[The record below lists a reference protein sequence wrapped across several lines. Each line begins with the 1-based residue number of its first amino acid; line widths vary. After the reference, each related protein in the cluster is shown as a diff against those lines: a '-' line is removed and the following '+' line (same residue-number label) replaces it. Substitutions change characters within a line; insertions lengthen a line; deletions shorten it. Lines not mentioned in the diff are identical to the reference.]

1 MAEKRNIILFGSM
14 ILLTLSYW
22 LSASL
27 LIGEKPF
34 EIRVLE
40 EEQQELNENLISA
53 QILASQLDR
62 VFTLFQENLALSKA
76 DSLADD
82 ASLPFLNNLTDML
95 EELDIKLL
103 GIKPKPRIDKI
114 TYFKAPYIITLECS
128 YDQFGK
134 FLSEIE
140 RSPRLITIDEFE
152 VKNGIERIKAN
163 TNEDKLIY
171 QEFVVNLSTITL
183 VKSKSK
189 ASLSQIF
196 LTLSHPPQPRRL
208 SVLLSPIAT
217 VVLMCEL
224 R

>member
-14 ILLTLSYW
+14 ILLTVSYW
-22 LSASL
+22 LTASI
-27 LIGEKPF
+27 LIGDKPF

-82 ASLPFLNNLTDML
+82 ASLPFLNNLTDVL

-114 TYFKAPYIITLECS
+114 TYFKAPYIVTLECS

-134 FLSEIE
+134 FLSELE

-163 TNEDKLIY
+163 TDEEKLIY

-189 ASLSQIF
+189 
-196 LTLSHPPQPRRL
+196 
-208 SVLLSPIAT
+208 
-217 VVLMCEL
+217 VVS
-224 R
+224 

>member
-1 MAEKRNIILFGSM
+1 MAEKRNIVLFGCLIVLS
-14 ILLTLSYW
+14 LSYW
-22 LSASL
+22 LSASF

-95 EELDIKLL
+95 EDLDIKLI

-114 TYFKAPYIITLECS
+114 TYFKSPYIITLECS

-134 FLSEIE
+134 FLTEIE

-163 TNEDKLIY
+163 TDEERLLF

-183 VKSKSK
+183 VKSKNK
-189 ASLSQIF
+189 AVS
-196 LTLSHPPQPRRL
+196 
-208 SVLLSPIAT
+208 
-217 VVLMCEL
+217 
-224 R
+224 

>member
-22 LSASL
+22 VSASL

-34 EIRVLE
+34 EVRVLE

-189 ASLSQIF
+189 
-196 LTLSHPPQPRRL
+196 
-208 SVLLSPIAT
+208 
-217 VVLMCEL
+217 VVS
-224 R
+224 

>member
-14 ILLTLSYW
+14 ILLTISYW
-22 LSASL
+22 LPASI
-27 LIGEKPF
+27 LIGHKPF

-82 ASLPFLNNLTDML
+82 ASLPFLNNLTDVL

-114 TYFKAPYIITLECS
+114 TYFKAPYIVTLECS

-134 FLSEIE
+134 FLSELE

-163 TNEDKLIY
+163 TDEEKLIY

-189 ASLSQIF
+189 
-196 LTLSHPPQPRRL
+196 
-208 SVLLSPIAT
+208 
-217 VVLMCEL
+217 VVS
-224 R
+224 

>member
-1 MAEKRNIILFGSM
+1 MAEKRNIV
-14 ILLTLSYW
+14 LLCCLIVLSLSYW

-95 EELDIKLL
+95 EDLDIKLL

-134 FLSEIE
+134 FLTEIE

-163 TNEDKLIY
+163 TDEERLLF

-183 VKSKSK
+183 VKSKNK
-189 ASLSQIF
+189 AVS
-196 LTLSHPPQPRRL
+196 
-208 SVLLSPIAT
+208 
-217 VVLMCEL
+217 
-224 R
+224 

>member
-1 MAEKRNIILFGSM
+1 MPEKRNIILFGALV
-14 ILLTLSYW
+14 LLTLSYW
-22 LSASL
+22 ASASV

-34 EIRVLE
+34 EIRLLE
-40 EEQQELNENLISA
+40 EEQEELNENLISA

-82 ASLPFLNNLTDML
+82 ANLPFLNSLTDIL
-95 EELDIKLL
+95 DDLDIKLL
-103 GIKPKPRIDKI
+103 GIKPKPRVDKI
-114 TYFKAPYIITLECS
+114 TYFKAPYIITLECTFE
-128 YDQFGK
+128 QFGM

-140 RSPRLITIDEFE
+140 RSPRLITVDEFE

-163 TNEDKLIY
+163 TEEEKLLE

-189 ASLSQIF
+189 VSS
-196 LTLSHPPQPRRL
+196 
-208 SVLLSPIAT
+208 
-217 VVLMCEL
+217 
-224 R
+224 

>member
-1 MAEKRNIILFGSM
+1 MAEKRNIILFGCL
-14 ILLTLSYW
+14 IVLTLIYW
-22 LSASL
+22 VSASF
-27 LIGEKPF
+27 LIGDKPF

-82 ASLPFLNNLTDML
+82 ASLPFLNNLTDIL
-95 EELDIKLL
+95 EDLDIKLL
-103 GIKPKPRIDKI
+103 GIKPKTRIDKI
-114 TYFKAPYIITLECS
+114 TYFRAPYVITLECS

-134 FLSEIE
+134 FLTEIE

-163 TNEDKLIY
+163 TEEERLVY

-183 VKSKSK
+183 VKSKNK
-189 ASLSQIF
+189 AVS
-196 LTLSHPPQPRRL
+196 
-208 SVLLSPIAT
+208 
-217 VVLMCEL
+217 
-224 R
+224 

>member
-1 MAEKRNIILFGSM
+1 MAEKRNIVLFGC
-14 ILLTLSYW
+14 LTVLSLSYW
-22 LSASL
+22 LSASF

-95 EELDIKLL
+95 EDLDIKLL

-134 FLSEIE
+134 FLTEIE

-163 TNEDKLIY
+163 TDEERLLF

-183 VKSKSK
+183 VKSKNK
-189 ASLSQIF
+189 AVS
-196 LTLSHPPQPRRL
+196 
-208 SVLLSPIAT
+208 
-217 VVLMCEL
+217 
-224 R
+224 

>member
-1 MAEKRNIILFGSM
+1 MAEKRNIILFGAL
-14 ILLTLSYW
+14 ILLTISYW
-22 LSASL
+22 VSASV

-62 VFTLFQENLALSKA
+62 VFTLFQENLALSKS

-82 ASLPFLNNLTDML
+82 ANLPFLNNLTDML
-95 EELDIKLL
+95 DGLEIKLL
-103 GIKPKPRIDKI
+103 GIKPKPRVDKI
-114 TYFKAPYIITLECS
+114 TYFKAPYLITLECTF
-128 YDQFGK
+128 DQFGK
-134 FLSEIE
+134 FLSEVE
-140 RSPRLITIDEFE
+140 RSPRLISVDEFE

-163 TNEDKLIY
+163 TEEDKLME

-189 ASLSQIF
+189 VSS
-196 LTLSHPPQPRRL
+196 
-208 SVLLSPIAT
+208 
-217 VVLMCEL
+217 
-224 R
+224 

>member
-1 MAEKRNIILFGSM
+1 MPEKRNIFLFGALV
-14 ILLTLSYW
+14 LLTISYW
-22 LSASL
+22 ASASV

-34 EIRVLE
+34 EIRLLE
-40 EEQQELNENLISA
+40 EEQEELNENLISA

-82 ASLPFLNNLTDML
+82 ANLPFLNNLTDIL
-95 EELDIKLL
+95 DDLDIKLL
-103 GIKPKPRIDKI
+103 GIKPKPRVDKI
-114 TYFKAPYIITLECS
+114 TYFKAPYLITLECTFE
-128 YDQFGK
+128 QFGM

-140 RSPRLITIDEFE
+140 RSPRLITVDEFE

-163 TNEDKLIY
+163 TEEEKLLE

-189 ASLSQIF
+189 VSS
-196 LTLSHPPQPRRL
+196 
-208 SVLLSPIAT
+208 
-217 VVLMCEL
+217 
-224 R
+224 

>member
-1 MAEKRNIILFGSM
+1 MAEKRNIILFGCL
-14 ILLTLSYW
+14 IVLTLTYW
-22 LSASL
+22 ASASF
-27 LIGEKPF
+27 LIGDKPF

-95 EELDIKLL
+95 EDLDIKLL
-103 GIKPKPRIDKI
+103 GIKPKTRIDKV

-134 FLSEIE
+134 FLTEIE

-163 TNEDKLIY
+163 TDEERLIY

-183 VKSKSK
+183 VKSKNK
-189 ASLSQIF
+189 AVS
-196 LTLSHPPQPRRL
+196 
-208 SVLLSPIAT
+208 
-217 VVLMCEL
+217 
-224 R
+224 

>member
-1 MAEKRNIILFGSM
+1 MAEKRNIFLFGSM
-14 ILLTLSYW
+14 ILLTISYW
-22 LSASL
+22 LTASI
-27 LIGEKPF
+27 LIGDKPF

-82 ASLPFLNNLTDML
+82 ASLPFLNNLTDVL

-114 TYFKAPYIITLECS
+114 TYFKAPYIVTLECS

-134 FLSEIE
+134 FLSELE

-163 TNEDKLIY
+163 TDEEKLIY

-189 ASLSQIF
+189 
-196 LTLSHPPQPRRL
+196 
-208 SVLLSPIAT
+208 
-217 VVLMCEL
+217 VVS
-224 R
+224 

>member
-1 MAEKRNIILFGSM
+1 M
-14 ILLTLSYW
+14 LTLSYW
-22 LSASL
+22 VSASV

-62 VFTLFQENLALSKA
+62 VFTLFQENLALSKS

-82 ASLPFLNNLTDML
+82 ANLPFLNNLTDML
-95 EELDIKLL
+95 DELEIKLL

-114 TYFKAPYIITLECS
+114 TYFKAPYLITLEFTF
-128 YDQFGK
+128 DQFGK
-134 FLSEIE
+134 FLSEVE

-163 TNEDKLIY
+163 TEEEQLLT

-189 ASLSQIF
+189 VSS
-196 LTLSHPPQPRRL
+196 
-208 SVLLSPIAT
+208 
-217 VVLMCEL
+217 
-224 R
+224 

>member
-1 MAEKRNIILFGSM
+1 MAEKRNIALFGCLIVLS
-14 ILLTLSYW
+14 LSYW
-22 LSASL
+22 LSASF

-95 EELDIKLL
+95 EDLDIKLL
-103 GIKPKPRIDKI
+103 GIKPKPRIDKN

-134 FLSEIE
+134 FLTEIE

-163 TNEDKLIY
+163 TDEERLLF

-183 VKSKSK
+183 VKSKNK
-189 ASLSQIF
+189 AIS
-196 LTLSHPPQPRRL
+196 
-208 SVLLSPIAT
+208 
-217 VVLMCEL
+217 
-224 R
+224 

>member
-1 MAEKRNIILFGSM
+1 MAEKRNIVLFGCLVVLS
-14 ILLTLSYW
+14 LSYW
-22 LSASL
+22 LSASF

-95 EELDIKLL
+95 EDLDIKLL
-103 GIKPKPRIDKI
+103 GINPKPRIDKI

-134 FLSEIE
+134 FLTEIE

-163 TNEDKLIY
+163 TDEERLLF

-183 VKSKSK
+183 VKSKNK
-189 ASLSQIF
+189 AVS
-196 LTLSHPPQPRRL
+196 
-208 SVLLSPIAT
+208 
-217 VVLMCEL
+217 
-224 R
+224 

>member
-1 MAEKRNIILFGSM
+1 MAEKRNITLFGCL
-14 ILLTLSYW
+14 IVLSLAYW
-22 LSASL
+22 LSASF
-27 LIGEKPF
+27 LIGDKPF

-103 GIKPKPRIDKI
+103 GIKPKPRIDKV

-134 FLSEIE
+134 FLTEIE

-163 TNEDKLIY
+163 TDEERLLY

-189 ASLSQIF
+189 VAS
-196 LTLSHPPQPRRL
+196 
-208 SVLLSPIAT
+208 
-217 VVLMCEL
+217 
-224 R
+224 